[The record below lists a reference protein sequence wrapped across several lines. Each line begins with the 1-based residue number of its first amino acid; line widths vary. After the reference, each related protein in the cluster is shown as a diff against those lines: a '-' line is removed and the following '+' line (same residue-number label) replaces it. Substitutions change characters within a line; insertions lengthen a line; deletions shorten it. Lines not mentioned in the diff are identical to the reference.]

1 MNNNVNKLAQLL
13 ARQNPQVANNPR
25 AQDLL
30 NVIFNNDSVRGEE
43 IARNLCQTYGVTPE
57 QAVQQARQY
66 FKI

>member
-1 MNNNVNKLAQLL
+1 MNNVNKLAQLL

>member
-1 MNNNVNKLAQLL
+1 MNNVNKLAQLL
-13 ARQNPQVANNPR
+13 VQQNPQVANNPR

-30 NVIFNNDSVRGEE
+30 NVIFNNDSARGEE